1 MDRPEQSDGMIVNSV
16 AYRNGKADRDLA
28 IDAIPAQLAE
38 EGTFVWLGLVEPS
51 AELLGRVQRVFG
63 LHELAVEDALSAHQR
78 PKLEEY
84 GNGLFVVLRTA
95 EWVDGKSTEYGETHI
110 FVGKN
115 FIVTVRH
122 GSSKS
127 YAPVRSFCESHPE
140 RLERGPGFVLYA
152 LMDFVVDNFE
162 PVVEHLR
169 SRLETL
175 EAALFKPRI
184 QRGNLAD
191 LYGLKREVQRL
202 RAIAVPIEEI
212 AAALMHLHT
221 DYVPKEK
228 RAYFRDIL
236 DHVKR
241 TVASL
246 DDMRDMLNSAMQV
259 NLASTTV
266 TQNEV
271 VKRLAGWGA
280 ILAIP
285 TMVFSLYG
293 MNFKNMPELDWR
305 FGYPLVLLVVAAGCL
320 ALWRRLKRAGWV

>member
-1 MDRPEQSDGMIVNSV
+1 MDQREQSDGMIVNSV
-16 AYRNGKADRDLA
+16 AYRNGKAERNVA
-28 IDAIPAQLAE
+28 IDAIPAQLAR

-51 AELLGRVQRVFG
+51 AELLARVQQVFA
-63 LHELAVEDALSAHQR
+63 LHDLAIEDALNAHQR

-95 EWVDGKSTEYGETHI
+95 ELLDGQRTEYGETHI
-110 FVGKN
+110 FMGKN

-140 RLERGPGFVLYA
+140 RLERGPSFVLYA
-152 LMDFVVDNFE
+152 LTDFVVDNFE
-162 PVVEHLR
+162 PIVEHLR
-169 SRLETL
+169 ARLDTL
-175 EAALFKPRI
+175 EAALFKPNI
-184 QRGNLAD
+184 HGGHLAD
-191 LYGLKREVQRL
+191 LYGLKREVQQL
-202 RAIAVPIEEI
+202 RAVAVPIEEI
-212 AAALMHLHT
+212 ATALMNLHT

-246 DDMRDMLNSAMQV
+246 DDMRDMLNAAMQV
-259 NLASTTV
+259 NLALTTV

-293 MNFKNMPELDWR
+293 MNFKHMPELDWR
-305 FGYPLVLLVVAAGCL
+305 LGYPLVMLVVVAGCA
-320 ALWRRLKRAGWV
+320 ALWLRLKRAGWV

>member
-1 MDRPEQSDGMIVNSV
+1 MDQREQSDGMIVNSV
-16 AYRNGKADRDLA
+16 AYRNGKAERDVA

-38 EGTFVWLGLVEPS
+38 DGSFVWLGLFEPS
-51 AELLGRVQRVFG
+51 AELLGRVQQVFG
-63 LHELAVEDALSAHQR
+63 LHDLAVEDALSVHQR

-95 EWVDGKSTEYGETHI
+95 ELLDGKSTEYGETHI

-122 GSSKS
+122 GPSKS

-140 RLERGPGFVLYA
+140 RLARGPGFVLYA

-169 SRLETL
+169 ARLDTL
-175 EAALFKPRI
+175 EAALFKPHI
-184 QRGNLAD
+184 QGGNLID
-191 LYGLKREVQRL
+191 LYGLKREVQQL
-202 RAIAVPIEEI
+202 RAVAVPIEEI
-212 AAALMHLHT
+212 ATALMNLHT

-246 DDMRDMLNSAMQV
+246 DDMRDMLNAAMQV
-259 NLASTTV
+259 NLALTTV

-305 FGYPLVLLVVAAGCL
+305 FGYPLVMLVVVAGCM
-320 ALWRRLKRAGWV
+320 ALWRRLKSAGWV